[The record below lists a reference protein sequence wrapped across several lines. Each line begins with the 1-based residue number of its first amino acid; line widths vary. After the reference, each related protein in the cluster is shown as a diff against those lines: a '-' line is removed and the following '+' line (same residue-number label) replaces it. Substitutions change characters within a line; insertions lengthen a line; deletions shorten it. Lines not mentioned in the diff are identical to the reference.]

1 MKRREFI
8 ALLGGAAV
16 VARPGAR
23 TAAKR
28 AGPGIDSELFG
39 NDAYAGPPTSRQG
52 LAEASFRKLAVV
64 EVQNLCLQVIQISA
78 LWLHRGFRRC
88 PREAHLAPELRP

>member
-8 ALLGGAAV
+8 TLLGGAAV

-23 TAAKR
+23 TAAER

-64 EVQNLCLQVIQISA
+64 VVQICASKS
-78 LWLHRGFRRC
+78 
-88 PREAHLAPELRP
+88 

>member
-8 ALLGGAAV
+8 TLLGGAAV

-23 TAAKR
+23 TAAER
-28 AGPGIDSELFG
+28 AGLGIDSELFG

-64 EVQNLCLQVIQISA
+64 EVQICASKSYKSLLY
-78 LWLHRGFRRC
+78 GFTAGFVAVRAK
-88 PREAHLAPELRP
+88 PI

>member
-1 MKRREFI
+1 M
-8 ALLGGAAV
+8 AA
-16 VARPGAR
+16 RGAR
-23 TAAKR
+23 AAAGD

-64 EVQNLCLQVIQISA
+64 EVQICASKSYKSLLY
-78 LWLHRGFRRC
+78 GFTAGFVVVRAK
-88 PREAHLAPELRP
+88 PI